1 MKVIQIILGGL
12 DKIQD
17 VVRVV
22 KAFLAGLETFT
33 NELKKSEKASDEN

>member
-1 MKVIQIILGGL
+1 MKIVDLVLKSL

-22 KAFLAGLETFT
+22 KALLSALETFT
-33 NELKKSEKASDEN
+33 NELKKSERSAVD